1 METRQGEQEAHSK
14 PQEQP
19 DNDEPVVTLPADF
32 EIDIILK
39 KLAFPNPEVKEQT
52 ENNRLCEILLKE
64 KMVEMNNLLS
74 DV

>member
-1 METRQGEQEAHSK
+1 MHGK

-19 DNDEPVVTLPADF
+19 DNDKPVVTLPADF
-32 EIDIILK
+32 EIDVILK
-39 KLAFPNPEVKEQT
+39 KLAFPIPETKEQT
-52 ENNRLCEILLKE
+52 ENNRLGEILLKE